1 MPWKRKSILWPS
13 GRHDYT
19 LHIRAILNVRG
30 LKVLKWGP
38 KILFKTRFQ
47 NLRYFRVRRSLQSE
61 VKQNLKVYRY
71 NEYDFVS
78 CYTPFLEGSKTL
90 PFQIPSYFILKCKS
104 RDCSWNRWFSSVTGS
119 QTTTQKW
126 WQKNDRSDPKL
137 IYKDVFCDWRERR
150 TRPDLTVTSLDCT
163 NNLHP
168 TFIQPSQ
175 FTQEQ
180 LFNSFPRSELELD
193 QQWSVVLFIRWGLS
207 RVIKND

>member
-1 MPWKRKSILWPS
+1 MSGVSKSVDGGQKS
-13 GRHDYT
+13 FSKH
-19 LHIRAILNVRG
+19 VF
-30 LKVLKWGP
+30 
-38 KILFKTRFQ
+38 KILGILGLEDLFSQKWNWIWKFTGTMNMTLF
-47 NLRYFRVRRSLQSE
+47 SW
-61 VKQNLKVYRY
+61 
-71 NEYDFVS
+71 
-78 CYTPFLEGSKTL
+78 YTPFLEGSKTL
-90 PFQIPSYFILKCKS
+90 PFQIPRYFILKCKS

-126 WQKNDRSDPKL
+126 WQKNDRSVPKL

-150 TRPDLTVTSLDCT
+150 TRPDLTVTSIDCT